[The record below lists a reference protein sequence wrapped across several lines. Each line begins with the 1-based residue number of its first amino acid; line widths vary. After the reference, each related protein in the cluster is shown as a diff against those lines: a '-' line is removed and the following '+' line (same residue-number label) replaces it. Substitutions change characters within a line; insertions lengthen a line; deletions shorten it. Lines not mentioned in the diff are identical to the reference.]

1 MKRQNKVAFFN
12 ILSTVLL
19 KGISLF
25 SAPIFSR
32 LLGTNGYG
40 VVSIYNTW
48 VSASAIALT
57 LQTNGTLVNARVE
70 YPEDQQHKYQSSVM
84 FLSLVFFLLCS
95 ILVIAFLPQ
104 VSWLLKLPSLLVLL
118 MLFQSF
124 GNFCVHFLNNK
135 FTYEFKADK
144 NMYVAVGI
152 ALSTLFFSILLIQLM
167 PPEINYYGRI
177 LGIAITYGSMG
188 IAICSY
194 VLWKG
199 RTFYNREYWKL
210 ALTLA
215 LPVVFYQLSDL
226 LLGQCDRVMLQRIMN
241 ESMVG
246 QYSLAY
252 AFGGIIFTIFE
263 ALNHSWVPFYF
274 EDMKQGKQKQMRTQ
288 AKNFLETYTVLAVG
302 FILLAPEVYHIFASR
317 EFWPGTSLIP
327 VFVTSYYL
335 NFLCTFPINYEYY
348 YKKTKA
354 VATVT
359 VAISVLNIGLNYVL
373 ITTIGVAGAALA
385 TAAAHGIQLLG
396 HYVYVRYI
404 MKKGDY
410 PFGIR
415 LWAKYTVVFFS
426 MVAFAYLTEAMW
438 LARWALGAAI
448 GLWELWRIKKRK
460 VLI

>member
-1 MKRQNKVAFFN
+1 MKKQNKVAFFN

-32 LLGTNGYG
+32 MLGTNGYG
-40 VVSIYNTW
+40 IVSIYNTW
-48 VSASAIALT
+48 TNVSSVALT

-84 FLSLVFFLLCS
+84 FLSLAFFLLCS
-95 ILVIAFLPQ
+95 VIVLLFLPQ

-124 GNFCVHFLNNK
+124 GTFCVHFLNNK

-152 ALSTLFFSILLIQLM
+152 ALSTLILSVVLIRLM

-177 LGIAITYGSMG
+177 LAIAITYGVMG
-188 IAICSY
+188 IVVCSH
-194 VLWKG
+194 VLFKG
-199 RTFYNREYWKL
+199 RTFYNREYWTL

-215 LPVVFYQLSDL
+215 LPVVFYRLSDL

-274 EDMKQGKQKQMRTQ
+274 DDMKQGKQQQMRVQ

-302 FILLAPEVYHIFASR
+302 FMLLAPEVYHIFASR
-317 EFWPGTSLIP
+317 EFWPGTPLIP
-327 VFVTSYYL
+327 IFVSSYYL
-335 NFLCTFPINYEYY
+335 NFLCTFPVNYEYFH
-348 YKKTKA
+348 KKTKV
-354 VATVT
+354 VAMVT
-359 VAISVLNIGLNYVL
+359 LAISVLNIGLNYVL
-373 ITTIGVAGAALA
+373 ITSIGVAGAALA
-385 TAAAHGIQLLG
+385 TAVAHGIQLIG
-396 HYVYVRYI
+396 HYIYVRYI
-404 MKKGDY
+404 MNRGDY

-415 LWAKYTVVFFS
+415 IWAKYALVFFA
-426 MVAFAYLTEAMW
+426 MVAFVYATDGAW
-438 LARWALGAAI
+438 LLRWGIGAALGI
-448 GLWELWRIKKRK
+448 WELLRIRKRK

>member
-1 MKRQNKVAFFN
+1 M
-12 ILSTVLL
+12 LL

-32 LLGTNGYG
+32 MLGTNGYG
-40 VVSIYNTW
+40 IVSIYNTW
-48 VSASAIALT
+48 ANVSAIALT

-70 YPEDQQHKYQSSVM
+70 YPEDQQQKYQSSVM
-84 FLSLVFFLLCS
+84 FLSLSFFALCS
-95 ILVIAFLPQ
+95 VVILAFLPQ
-104 VSWLLKLPSLLVLL
+104 VSWLLKLPSLLVVLL
-118 MLFQSF
+118 LFQSF

-152 ALSTLFFSILLIQLM
+152 ALSTLILSVVLIWMM

-177 LGIAITYGSMG
+177 LAIAITYGTMG
-188 IAICSY
+188 VAVCSY
-194 VLWKG
+194 VLYKG
-199 RTFYNREYWKL
+199 RTFYNREYWTL

-215 LPVVFYQLSDL
+215 LPVVFYRLSDL
-226 LLGQCDRVMLQRIMN
+226 LLGQCDRVMLQRIMD

-274 EDMKQGKQKQMRTQ
+274 EDMKQGEQGKMRAQ

-327 VFVTSYYL
+327 IFVTSYYL
-335 NFLCTFPINYEYY
+335 NFLCTFPINYEYF

-354 VATVT
+354 VAAVT
-359 VAISVLNIGLNYVL
+359 VAISVINIGLNYVL
-373 ITTIGVAGAALA
+373 ITNIGVTGAALA
-385 TAAAHGIQLLG
+385 TAAAHGLQLTG
-396 HYVYVRYI
+396 HYVYVRYM

-415 LWAKYTVVFFS
+415 LWAKYALAFFG
-426 MVAFAYLTEAMW
+426 MVALVYMTEGLW
-438 LARWALGAAI
+438 ILRWAAGAAI
-448 GLWELWRIKKRK
+448 GLWELSRIKKRK

>member
-1 MKRQNKVAFFN
+1 MKKQNKVAFFN

-32 LLGTNGYG
+32 MLGTNGYG
-40 VVSIYNTW
+40 IVSIYNTW
-48 VSASAIALT
+48 VNVSAIALT

-70 YPEDQQHKYQSSVM
+70 YPEDQQQKYQSSVM
-84 FLSLVFFLLCS
+84 FLSLAFFLLCS
-95 ILVIAFLPQ
+95 TIVIIFLPQ

-152 ALSTLFFSILLIQLM
+152 ALSTLILSILLIQLM

-177 LGIAITYGSMG
+177 LAIAITYGSMG
-188 IAICSY
+188 VAVSGY

-199 RTFYNREYWKL
+199 RTFYNRDYWKL

-215 LPVVFYQLSDL
+215 LPVVFYRLSDL

-274 EDMKQGKQKQMRTQ
+274 EDMKQGKQGPMRAQ

-302 FILLAPEVYHIFASR
+302 FMLLAPEVYHVFASR

-327 VFVTSYYL
+327 IFVTSYYL
-335 NFLCTFPINYEYY
+335 NFLCTFPINYEYFH
-348 YKKTKA
+348 KKTKA

-359 VAISVLNIGLNYVL
+359 VAISLINIGLNYVL

-385 TAAAHGIQLLG
+385 TAAAHAIQLTG
-396 HYVYVRYI
+396 HYVYVRYV

-415 LWAKYTVVFFS
+415 LWAKYAIIFFG
-426 MVAFAYLTEAMW
+426 MVAFVYLTDGMW
-438 LARWALGAAI
+438 LLRWAVGAAI
-448 GLWELWRIKKRK
+448 GMWELWRIKQRK